1 MLIAVKE
8 GIMKKFLTVLFM
20 FIAVQTAV
28 YADAETDMHQVYIA
42 KIQAQD
48 IKYNTFNFFNA
59 INSGNTQ
66 LVDLFLKAGMS
77 PDSTFM
83 KTPAIYM
90 AIASNQNEVVKLLLD
105 NKVDPN
111 KELAGITPL
120 IMAIRE
126 KDAKIV
132 ETLIAYGA
140 DVNQEAG
147 YTKPLAYAIKKK
159 QPKIV
164 ELLINAGAKPD
175 NEVLIKALKSD
186 DNYIK
191 DAVLKRYKTMD

>member
-1 MLIAVKE
+1 
-8 GIMKKFLTVLFM
+8 MKKTLAVLCM
-20 FIAVQTAV
+20 LLAVQTAG
-28 YADAETDMHQVYIA
+28 YADLETDMHQAYIA

-48 IKYNTFNFFNA
+48 ITYNTYNFFSA
-59 INSGNTQ
+59 ISNGNVQ

-83 KTPAIYM
+83 KTPAIYV
-90 AIASNQNEVVKLLLD
+90 AISSNQNEIVKMLLD

-111 KELAGITPL
+111 KELAGLSPL
-120 IMAIRE
+120 IMAIRN
-126 KDAKIV
+126 KDAQIV
-132 ETLIAYGA
+132 QTLIEYGA
-140 DVNQEAG
+140 DVNKEVG
-147 YTKPLAYAIKKK
+147 YTKPLALAIQKK

-175 NEVLIKALKSD
+175 NEILIKALKSD

-191 DAVLKRYKTMD
+191 NAVLTKFKTMD

>member
-8 GIMKKFLTVLFM
+8 GIMKKLLTILFM

-90 AIASNQNEVVKLLLD
+90 AIASNQNEVVKLLLE

-164 ELLINAGAKPD
+164 ELLINAGARPD

>member
-1 MLIAVKE
+1 
-8 GIMKKFLTVLFM
+8 MKKILAALFM
-20 FIAVQTAV
+20 LAVVQTAV
-28 YADAETDMHQVYIA
+28 YADAETDLHQAYIA

-48 IKYNTFNFFNA
+48 IKYNTYNFFGA
-59 INSGNTQ
+59 ISSGNVQ
-66 LVDLFLKAGMS
+66 LVDLFLKAGMD
-77 PDSTFM
+77 PNSTFF

-111 KELAGITPL
+111 KEIAGMSPL

-126 KDAKIV
+126 KDTKIV
-132 ETLIAYGA
+132 ETLISYGA
-140 DVNQEAG
+140 DVNKEVG
-147 YTKPLAYAIKKK
+147 YTKPLAYAIQKK

-164 ELLINAGAKPD
+164 ELLIAAGAKPD
-175 NEVLIKALKSD
+175 NEVLIKALKSN

-191 DAVLKRYKTMD
+191 NTVLKRYKDME

>member
-8 GIMKKFLTVLFM
+8 GIMKKLLTILFM

-90 AIASNQNEVVKLLLD
+90 AIASNQNEVVKLLLE

-111 KELAGITPL
+111 KELAGWTPL
-120 IMAIRE
+120 IMAIKE

>member
-1 MLIAVKE
+1 MKKILSLLFILIA
-8 GIMKKFLTVLFM
+8 I
-20 FIAVQTAV
+20 QTAV
-28 YADAETDMHQVYIA
+28 YADAETDMHQAYIA

-48 IKYNTFNFFNA
+48 IKYNTYNFFSA
-59 INSGNTQ
+59 ISNGNVQ
-66 LVDLFLKAGMS
+66 LVDLFLKSGMS

-83 KTPAIYM
+83 KTPAIYV
-90 AIASNQNEVVKLLLD
+90 AIASNQNEVVKMLLD

-120 IMAIRE
+120 LMAFRQN
-126 KDAKIV
+126 DAKIV

-140 DVNQEAG
+140 DVNQSAG
-147 YTKPLAYAIKKK
+147 YTKPLAYAIQKK

-191 DAVLKRYKTMD
+191 DTVLKRYKTMD

>member
-1 MLIAVKE
+1 
-8 GIMKKFLTVLFM
+8 MKKILTVLFM
-20 FIAVQTAV
+20 LIAVQTAV

-48 IKYNTFNFFNA
+48 IKYNTYNFFSA
-59 INSGNTQ
+59 ISNGNVQ

-90 AIASNQNEVVKLLLD
+90 AIARLLLD

-111 KELAGITPL
+111 KELAGLTPL

-126 KDAKIV
+126 KDTQIV

-140 DVNQEAG
+140 DVNKEVG

-164 ELLINAGAKPD
+164 ELLINAGARPD

>member
-1 MLIAVKE
+1 MKKLIAV
-8 GIMKKFLTVLFM
+8 LFM
-20 FIAVQTAV
+20 LLAMQSVS
-28 YADAETDMHQVYIA
+28 YADSETDMHQMYIA
-42 KIQAQD
+42 QIQAQN
-48 IKYNTFNFFNA
+48 ISFNTYSFFNA
-59 INSGNTQ
+59 ISNGNVQ

-77 PDSTFM
+77 PDSTFL

-90 AIASNQNEVVKLLLD
+90 AIASNQNEIVKLLLD

-111 KELAGITPL
+111 KEIAGISPL
-120 IMAIRE
+120 IMAIRS
-126 KDAKIV
+126 KDSKIV

-140 DVNQEAG
+140 DVNKEVG
-147 YTKPLAYAIKKK
+147 YTKPLAYAIQKK

-175 NEVLIKALKSD
+175 NEILIKALKSD

-191 DAVLKRYKTMD
+191 DTVLKRYKTMD

>member
-1 MLIAVKE
+1 MKKIIAV
-8 GIMKKFLTVLFM
+8 LFI
-20 FIAVQTAV
+20 IAAFQTAV
-28 YADAETDMHQVYIA
+28 YADAETDLHQAYIA

-48 IKYNTFNFFNA
+48 IKYNTYNFFKA
-59 INSGNTQ
+59 ISNGNVQ
-66 LVDLFLKAGMS
+66 LVDLFLKSGMS

-90 AIASNQNEVVKLLLD
+90 AIASNQNDIVKLLLD

-111 KELAGITPL
+111 KEIAGLSPL

-126 KDAKIV
+126 KDTKIV

-140 DVNQEAG
+140 DVNKTVG
-147 YTKPLAYAIKKK
+147 YTKPLTYAVQKKE
-159 QPKIV
+159 PKIV

-175 NEVLIKALKSD
+175 DEVLIKALKSD
-186 DNYIK
+186 DSYIK
-191 DAVLKRYKTMD
+191 DTVLKRYKTME

>member
-1 MLIAVKE
+1 MKKILSLLFILIA
-8 GIMKKFLTVLFM
+8 I
-20 FIAVQTAV
+20 QTAV
-28 YADAETDMHQVYIA
+28 YADAETDMHQAYIA

-48 IKYNTFNFFNA
+48 IKYNTYNFFNA
-59 INSGNTQ
+59 ISNGNVQ
-66 LVDLFLKAGMS
+66 LVDLFLKSGMS
-77 PDSTFM
+77 PESTFM
-83 KTPAIYM
+83 KTPAIYV
-90 AIASNQNEVVKLLLD
+90 AIASNQNEVVKMLLD

-111 KELAGITPL
+111 KELAGLTPL
-120 IMAIRE
+120 LMAIRQ

-140 DVNQEAG
+140 DVNQSAG
-147 YTKPLAYAIKKK
+147 YTKPLAYAIQKK

-191 DAVLKRYKTMD
+191 DTVLKRYKTMD

>member
-1 MLIAVKE
+1 
-8 GIMKKFLTVLFM
+8 MKKIIAVLFM
-20 FIAVQTAV
+20 IAAFQTAV
-28 YADAETDMHQVYIA
+28 YADAETDLHQVYIA

-48 IKYNTFNFFNA
+48 IKYNTYNFFKA
-59 INSGNTQ
+59 ISNGNVQ
-66 LVDLFLKAGMS
+66 LVDLFLKSGMS

-90 AIASNQNEVVKLLLD
+90 AIASNQNDIVKLLLD

-111 KELAGITPL
+111 KEIAGLSPL

-126 KDAKIV
+126 KDTKIV

-140 DVNQEAG
+140 DVNKTVG
-147 YTKPLAYAIKKK
+147 YTKPLTYAVQKKE
-159 QPKIV
+159 PKIV

-175 NEVLIKALKSD
+175 DEVLIKALKSD
-186 DNYIK
+186 DSYIK
-191 DAVLKRYKTMD
+191 DTVLKRYKTME

>member
-1 MLIAVKE
+1 
-8 GIMKKFLTVLFM
+8 MKKIIAVLFM
-20 FIAVQTAV
+20 IAAFQTAV
-28 YADAETDMHQVYIA
+28 YADAETDLHQAYIA

-48 IKYNTFNFFNA
+48 IKYNTYNFFKA
-59 INSGNTQ
+59 ISNGNVQ
-66 LVDLFLKAGMS
+66 LVDLFLKSGMS

-90 AIASNQNEVVKLLLD
+90 AIASNQNDIVKLLLD

-111 KELAGITPL
+111 KEIAGLSPL

-126 KDAKIV
+126 KDTKIV

-140 DVNQEAG
+140 DVNKTVG
-147 YTKPLAYAIKKK
+147 YTKPLTYAVQKKE
-159 QPKIV
+159 PKIV

-175 NEVLIKALKSD
+175 DEVLIKALKSD
-186 DNYIK
+186 DSYIK
-191 DAVLKRYKTMD
+191 DTVLKRYKTMK

>member
-8 GIMKKFLTVLFM
+8 GIMKKLLTILFM
-20 FIAVQTAV
+20 LIAVQTAV

-164 ELLINAGAKPD
+164 ELLINAGARPD

>member
-1 MLIAVKE
+1 MRKIIA
-8 GIMKKFLTVLFM
+8 VLFM
-20 FIAVQTAV
+20 IAAFQTVV
-28 YADAETDMHQVYIA
+28 YADAETDLHQAYIA

-48 IKYNTFNFFNA
+48 IKYNTYNFFKA
-59 INSGNTQ
+59 ISNGNVQ
-66 LVDLFLKAGMS
+66 LVDLFLKSGMS

-90 AIASNQNEVVKLLLD
+90 AIASNQNDIVKLLLD

-111 KELAGITPL
+111 KEIAGLSPL

-126 KDAKIV
+126 KDTKIV

-140 DVNQEAG
+140 DVNKTVG
-147 YTKPLAYAIKKK
+147 YTKPLTYAVQKKE
-159 QPKIV
+159 PKIV

-175 NEVLIKALKSD
+175 DEVLIKALKSD
-186 DNYIK
+186 DSYIK
-191 DAVLKRYKTMD
+191 DTVLKRYKTME

>member
-20 FIAVQTAV
+20 LIAVQTAV

-90 AIASNQNEVVKLLLD
+90 AIASNQNEVVKLLLE

-147 YTKPLAYAIKKK
+147 YTKPLAYAIKKNRL
-159 QPKIV
+159 IS
-164 ELLINAGAKPD
+164 LLVHFFP
-175 NEVLIKALKSD
+175 L
-186 DNYIK
+186 
-191 DAVLKRYKTMD
+191 

>member
-1 MLIAVKE
+1 MKKILSLLFILIA
-8 GIMKKFLTVLFM
+8 I
-20 FIAVQTAV
+20 QTAV
-28 YADAETDMHQVYIA
+28 YADAETDMHQAYIA

-48 IKYNTFNFFNA
+48 IKYNTYNFFSA
-59 INSGNTQ
+59 ISNGNVQ
-66 LVDLFLKAGMS
+66 LEDLFLKSGMS

-83 KTPAIYM
+83 KTPAIYV
-90 AIASNQNEVVKLLLD
+90 AIASNQNEVVKMLLD

-120 IMAIRE
+120 LMAIRQ

-140 DVNQEAG
+140 DVNQSAG
-147 YTKPLAYAIKKK
+147 YTKPLAYAIQKK

-191 DAVLKRYKTMD
+191 DTVLKRYKTMD

>member
-1 MLIAVKE
+1 
-8 GIMKKFLTVLFM
+8 MKKIIAVLFM
-20 FIAVQTAV
+20 IAAFQTAV
-28 YADAETDMHQVYIA
+28 YADAETDLHQAYIA

-48 IKYNTFNFFNA
+48 IKYNTYNFFKA
-59 INSGNTQ
+59 ISNGNVQ
-66 LVDLFLKAGMS
+66 LVDLFLKSGMS

-90 AIASNQNEVVKLLLD
+90 AIASNQNDIVKLLLD

-111 KELAGITPL
+111 KEIAGLSPL

-126 KDAKIV
+126 KDTKIV

-140 DVNQEAG
+140 DVNKTVG
-147 YTKPLAYAIKKK
+147 YTKPLTYAVQKKE
-159 QPKIV
+159 PKIV

-175 NEVLIKALKSD
+175 DEVLIKALKSD
-186 DNYIK
+186 DSYIK
-191 DAVLKRYKTMD
+191 DTVLKRYKTME

>member
-1 MLIAVKE
+1 MKKILSLLFILIA
-8 GIMKKFLTVLFM
+8 I
-20 FIAVQTAV
+20 QTAV
-28 YADAETDMHQVYIA
+28 YADAETDMHQAYIA

-48 IKYNTFNFFNA
+48 INYNTYNFFRA
-59 INSGNTQ
+59 ISNGNIQ
-66 LVDLFLKAGMS
+66 LVDLFLKSGMS

-83 KTPAIYM
+83 KTPAIYV
-90 AIASNQNEVVKLLLD
+90 AIASNQNEVVKMLLD

-120 IMAIRE
+120 LMAIRE

-140 DVNQEAG
+140 DVNQSAG
-147 YTKPLAYAIKKK
+147 YTKPLAYAIQKK

-191 DAVLKRYKTMD
+191 DTVLKRYKTMD

>member
-20 FIAVQTAV
+20 LIAVQTAV

-66 LVDLFLKAGMS
+66 LVDLFLKAGMR

-90 AIASNQNEVVKLLLD
+90 AIASNQNEVVKLLLE

-164 ELLINAGAKPD
+164 ELLINAGARPD

>member
-1 MLIAVKE
+1 MRKIVTL
-8 GIMKKFLTVLFM
+8 LFM
-20 FIAVQTAV
+20 ILAFQGVV
-28 YADAETDMHQVYIA
+28 FADAETDLHQAYIA

-48 IKYNTFNFFNA
+48 INYNTYNFFKA
-59 INSGNTQ
+59 IANGNVQ
-66 LVDLFLKAGMS
+66 LTDLFLKSGMS
-77 PDSTFM
+77 PDATFM

-90 AIASNQNEVVKLLLD
+90 AIASNQNEIVKLLLD

-111 KELAGITPL
+111 KEVAGLTPL

-126 KDAKIV
+126 KDSKIV
-132 ETLIAYGA
+132 ETLISYGA
-140 DVNQEAG
+140 DVNKQAG
-147 YTKPLAYAIKKK
+147 YTKPLAYAIQKK

-186 DNYIK
+186 DTYIK
-191 DAVLKRYKTMD
+191 DTVLKRYKTMD

>member
-1 MLIAVKE
+1 
-8 GIMKKFLTVLFM
+8 MKKIVVLFCM
-20 FIAVQTAV
+20 LLAVQSAV
-28 YADAETDMHQVYIA
+28 FADAETDLHQAYIA

-48 IKYNTFNFFNA
+48 ITYNTYNFFKA
-59 INSGNTQ
+59 INDGNVQ

-77 PDSTFM
+77 PESTFM

-111 KELAGITPL
+111 RGTAGLTPL

-126 KDAKIV
+126 KDSKIV
-132 ETLIAYGA
+132 ETLISYGA
-140 DVNQEAG
+140 DVNQIAG
-147 YTKPLAYAIKKK
+147 NTKPLIYAIKKK

-175 NEVLIKALKSD
+175 NEVLLNALKSD

-191 DAVLKRYKTMD
+191 DTVLRRYKTME

>member
-20 FIAVQTAV
+20 LIAVQTAV

-90 AIASNQNEVVKLLLD
+90 AIASNQNEVVKLLLE

-132 ETLIAYGA
+132 ETLISYGA

-164 ELLINAGAKPD
+164 ELLINAGARPD